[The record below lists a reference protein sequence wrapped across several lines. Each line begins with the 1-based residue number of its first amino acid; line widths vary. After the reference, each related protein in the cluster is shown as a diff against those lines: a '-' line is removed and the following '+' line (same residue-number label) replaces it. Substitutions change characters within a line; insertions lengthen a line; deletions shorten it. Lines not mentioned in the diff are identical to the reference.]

1 MRLSESEFVKYKC
14 RAFDQIDALRRLLG
28 VFLSMVIAVSAFAD
42 SIDKRIELANE
53 FIEKDPDSAVRQCD
67 SINEERLSVAQ
78 RAKLYHT
85 LGNAYFALGNN
96 ESAKDA
102 FHRSIAYGRKANDT
116 LTWASVLSD
125 LGICYRITEKPD
137 SALMMYKQSLALLEK
152 IDAPSET
159 SYLLTSI
166 AVFYANQGRFDEAVK
181 YGTRAFDLA
190 KRCGDIE
197 TIMYA
202 GQTLGIVLYLRGDK
216 REGLAIERE
225 MVAISEKRGLPRYIL
240 KTYASIIDMHYK
252 DGRRD
257 SVDYY
262 ISRGQKLMSQVP
274 EASVESMGFLEESY
288 VVLSAMGRYRES
300 LEIQNKIL
308 SMRGAG
314 TFMPFHKLYQRM
326 ARNYKGLGD
335 IERMGEA
342 YERSIAIADS
352 LHGLEID
359 NQLSEFDVKY
369 DTAQRELQIARLETE
384 KMRQRMWMAIT
395 CVGAFLIIL
404 GLIIYFRSRRSR
416 LRRSLE
422 MQSLRSQL
430 EAVDNERARLA
441 AELHDGVCSDLSG
454 IALMMQSS
462 RTDRDEIVGMIDNVR
477 TEVRSISHSL
487 MPPRLEGLT
496 LKQLL
501 QDLSLRNDGKIQIG
515 EEDFNVEP
523 DVSFQLYRIAQE
535 WVDNINRHSHAS
547 RIIVRMHDRSFMI
560 LDNGEEIRFEK
571 SGGIGIDSIT
581 KRVESIGAAMAVRRE
596 NGENILKITL
606 PD

>member
-1 MRLSESEFVKYKC
+1 
-14 RAFDQIDALRRLLG
+14 
-28 VFLSMVIAVSAFAD
+28 
-42 SIDKRIELANE
+42 
-53 FIEKDPDSAVRQCD
+53 
-67 SINEERLSVAQ
+67 
-78 RAKLYHT
+78 
-85 LGNAYFALGNN
+85 
-96 ESAKDA
+96 
-102 FHRSIAYGRKANDT
+102 
-116 LTWASVLSD
+116 
-125 LGICYRITEKPD
+125 
-137 SALMMYKQSLALLEK
+137 
-152 IDAPSET
+152 
-159 SYLLTSI
+159 
-166 AVFYANQGRFDEAVK
+166 
-181 YGTRAFDLA
+181 
-190 KRCGDIE
+190 
-197 TIMYA
+197 
-202 GQTLGIVLYLRGDK
+202 
-216 REGLAIERE
+216 

-300 LEIQNKIL
+300 LDIQNKIL

-395 CVGAFLIIL
+395 CIGAFLIIL

-477 TEVRSISHSL
+477 TEVRSISHS
-487 MPPRLEGLT
+487 
-496 LKQLL
+496 
-501 QDLSLRNDGKIQIG
+501 
-515 EEDFNVEP
+515 
-523 DVSFQLYRIAQE
+523 
-535 WVDNINRHSHAS
+535 
-547 RIIVRMHDRSFMI
+547 
-560 LDNGEEIRFEK
+560 
-571 SGGIGIDSIT
+571 
-581 KRVESIGAAMAVRRE
+581 
-596 NGENILKITL
+596 
-606 PD
+606 